1 MQKKKSLD
9 LSLILQGP
17 KSISSENVLKLFH
30 YTHDS
35 KKISIVGENRVVFQL
50 SRVDEFLDKNEG
62 VQILEPYY
70 HACGQLY
77 EDGTINKTFYEQLI
91 GIKQKDLFDK
101 FVGSWVLCFSKN
113 GNSIFLKRRY
123 AAGNGWILGI
133 NFDYLDDI
141 AVELPEEYGYC
152 YLYEVKYSLRGIVR
166 EFRNALKKYYTHYV
180 QHNSSNNG
188 DSVKQDIVEW
198 LCQYSLIYKNQ
209 DYKSEEEIRLVC
221 KFKSD
226 FSVWEDTSRGI
237 KFETSINGYSPMVK
251 MILDKRHLIYET
263 QKIDV
268 CFDTKLNKSMLC
280 RDEIQKV
287 FKKWLK

>member
-1 MQKKKSLD
+1 M
-9 LSLILQGP
+9 
-17 KSISSENVLKLFH
+17 
-30 YTHDS
+30 
-35 KKISIVGENRVVFQL
+35 
-50 SRVDEFLDKNEG
+50 
-62 VQILEPYY
+62 
-70 HACGQLY
+70 
-77 EDGTINKTFYEQLI
+77 
-91 GIKQKDLFDK
+91 
-101 FVGSWVLCFSKN
+101 
-113 GNSIFLKRRY
+113 
-123 AAGNGWILGI
+123 
-133 NFDYLDDI
+133 DDI

-152 YLYEVKYSLRGIVR
+152 YLYEVKYSLRGIIR
-166 EFRNALKKYYTHYV
+166 EFGNALKKYYTHYV
-180 QHNSSNNG
+180 QHNPSNNG

-209 DYKSEEEIRLVC
+209 DYKSEEEIRFVC

-226 FSVWEDTSRGI
+226 FLGWEHTSRGI

-287 FKKWLK
+287 FKNG